1 MALVSKIAFMTLSQ
15 VQWYLWYDF
24 VINRLWIKAGILI
37 CFYFYWLHLLHL
49 NVSLKS
55 SLFFSFC
62 TIVVNSILY
71 ILNVCTMSIKL
82 ELKYNVYGVKIVI
95 YVLWLYCMCTNLIFS
110 STLNRYIW
118 HLYYKVIIMLIVLR
132 YILCAVSLI
141 STSLYFHIFSW
152 C

>member
-1 MALVSKIAFMTLSQ
+1 MSLIWFCHKQPWT
-15 VQWYLWYDF
+15 
-24 VINRLWIKAGILI
+24 KAEILI

-55 SLFFSFC
+55 SLFFFLLHNC
-62 TIVVNSILY
+62 IVNSILY
-71 ILNVCTMSIKL
+71 ILNVCTKSIKL

-95 YVLWLYCMCTNLIFS
+95 YVLWLYCMCTNFIFS
-110 STLNRYIW
+110 NTLDRYIW
-118 HLYYKVIIMLIVLR
+118 HLYYKVIIMLIILR
-132 YILCAVSLI
+132 YVLCAVSLI